1 VESIS
6 LEPNERLYCD
16 VQRSAACGA
25 IETGLA
31 FSVVQDVTLAQLQ
44 ERVAD
49 GILRLG
55 VAETSR
61 RLGTERQ
68 TTLRLGLGARVRRGS
83 LALAKANLHR
93 LGEAGPK

>member
-1 VESIS
+1 MTPE
-6 LEPNERLYCD
+6 
-16 VQRSAACGA
+16 
-25 IETGLA
+25 
-31 FSVVQDVTLAQLQ
+31 QLQ
-44 ERVAD
+44 RAVAD
-49 GILRLG
+49 SIRRVG

-93 LGEAGPK
+93 LGGPQ